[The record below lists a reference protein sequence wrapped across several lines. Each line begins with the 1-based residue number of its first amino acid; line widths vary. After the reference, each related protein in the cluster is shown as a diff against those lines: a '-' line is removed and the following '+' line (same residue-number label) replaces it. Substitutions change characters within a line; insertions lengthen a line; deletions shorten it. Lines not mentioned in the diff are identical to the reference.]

1 MTRTFSY
8 ISPRNHTMPHNRS
21 TAEVITESYY
31 DSSDADRFYETV
43 WGGEDIHIGLYEPG
57 TSIIDAS
64 KNTVQAMAACIEN
77 LDSEKKVLDLGSGYG
92 GSARYLAGKYG
103 CEVTCLNLSEVQNTR
118 NRFLNK
124 EQGFADKIR
133 VMHGSFESIPFDDSS
148 FDIVWSQDA
157 FLHSN
162 RREQVVQ
169 EIKRVLK
176 PGGELI
182 FTDPMQA
189 DDCPDGVLQPVYDR
203 LNLKSLASFKF
214 YRNELLASS
223 FEENQVRDLTHQLRV
238 HYATVR
244 EDLQSRYRELT
255 GSISTDYMDRM
266 LVGLDNWVNA
276 ADKGYLAWGIL
287 YFRKKSA

>member
-1 MTRTFSY
+1 
-8 ISPRNHTMPHNRS
+8 MPNNRS
-21 TAEVITESYY
+21 TAEVITETYY

-57 TSIIDAS
+57 TSIIEAS
-64 KNTVQAMAACIEN
+64 RNTVQAMAASVEH
-77 LDSEKKVLDLGSGYG
+77 LDSESTVLDLGSGYG
-92 GSARYLAGKYG
+92 GSARYLAGEFD

-118 NRFLNK
+118 NRYLNR
-124 EQGFADKIR
+124 EQGFTDKIK
-133 VMHGSFESIPFDDSS
+133 VMHGSFESIPCNNSS

-162 RREQVVQ
+162 RRELVIR
-169 EIKRVLK
+169 EINRVLK

-189 DDCPDGVLQPVYDR
+189 DDCPGGVLQPVYDR
-203 LNLKSLASFKF
+203 LNLVSLASFKF
-214 YRNELLASS
+214 YRNELLAIGY
-223 FEENQVRDLTHQLRV
+223 EEIQVRDLTYQLRI

-244 EDLQSRYRELT
+244 EDLHSRYLELT

-266 LVGLDNWVNA
+266 LVGLDNWVDA